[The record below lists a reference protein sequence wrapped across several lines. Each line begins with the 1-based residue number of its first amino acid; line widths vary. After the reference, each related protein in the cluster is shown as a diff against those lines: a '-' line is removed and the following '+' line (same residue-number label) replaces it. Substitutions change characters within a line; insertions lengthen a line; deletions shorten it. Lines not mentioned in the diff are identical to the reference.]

1 MEASNPA
8 HNGSRA
14 FTAEGSVRR
23 EGGPAAEVSTFC
35 SCGVAVSP
43 AEAACGGGAHTEV
56 PLMSPSPAAAT
67 GLCHGLGG
75 ATASAGHGWTTSGR
89 KKETASI
96 AFPNDCGTGRAR
108 RKREAHAGAFP
119 SGSRGSCFVFPSLA
133 NGRDVKELLMGMQE
147 RPCALQETLCQ

>member
-43 AEAACGGGAHTEV
+43 AEAACGGGAHTEEPAPHV
-56 PLMSPSPAAAT
+56 PLASSRHRARPGPAAA
-67 GLCHGLGG
+67 
-75 ATASAGHGWTTSGR
+75 A
-89 KKETASI
+89 
-96 AFPNDCGTGRAR
+96 
-108 RKREAHAGAFP
+108 
-119 SGSRGSCFVFPSLA
+119 SRGSSVSRGGMDCQWEEEE
-133 NGRDVKELLMGMQE
+133 NGFHSFSS
-147 RPCALQETLCQ
+147 

>member
-56 PLMSPSPAAAT
+56 PHISPSPAAAT
-67 GLCHGLGG
+67 
-75 ATASAGHGWTTSGR
+75 APA
-89 KKETASI
+89 
-96 AFPNDCGTGRAR
+96 RAVPR
-108 RKREAHAGAFP
+108 P
-119 SGSRGSCFVFPSLA
+119 SRGNCVGQQRQQ
-133 NGRDVKELLMGMQE
+133 GRDGARVEEEGNGFYSFSS
-147 RPCALQETLCQ
+147 